1 MRAVHNK
8 LVRDKIPE
16 IIEQAGKTPVTHILS
31 DEEYISELD
40 RKLNEEC
47 AEYQADKSIEELADM
62 LEVMY
67 AIAEARDWSV
77 SELEAVRKSKAEKR
91 GGFKDKIYLEYV
103 EDGNE

>member
-16 IIEQAGKTPVTHILS
+16 IIEKAGKTPVTHILS
-31 DEEYISELD
+31 EEEYITELD

-47 AEYQADKSIEELADM
+47 AEYQADKNIEELADM

-77 SELEAVRKSKAEKR
+77 SELEAVRRDKAEKR

>member
-8 LVRDKIPE
+8 LVRDRIPE
-16 IIEQAGKTPVTHILS
+16 IIENAGKTPVTHILS

-40 RKLNEEC
+40 KKLNEEC

-67 AIAEARDWSV
+67 AIVQARGWSV
-77 SELEAVRKSKAEKR
+77 SELESVRKEKAEKR
-91 GGFKDKIYLEYV
+91 GRFKDKIFLEYV

>member
-1 MRAVHNK
+1 MPIHNK

-16 IIEQAGKTPVTHILS
+16 IINKSGKIAHWHTLDT
-31 DEEYISELD
+31 EAYISELD

-67 AIAEARDWSV
+67 AIAEARGCSV
-77 SELEAVRKSKAEKR
+77 NELEHIRSIKTEKR
-91 GGFKDKIYLEYV
+91 GCFAKRIYLESV
-103 EDGNE
+103 DD

>member
-1 MRAVHNK
+1 MKVHNK

-62 LEVMY
+62 FEVIY
-67 AIAEARDWSV
+67 AIAEARGWTV
-77 SELEAVRKSKAEKR
+77 SELEAVRREKAEKR
-91 GGFKDKIYLEYV
+91 GGFKKKIYLEYV

>member
-16 IIEQAGKTPVTHILS
+16 IIEKAGKKAYTHILS
-31 DEEYISELD
+31 EEEYMTELD
-40 RKLNEEC
+40 KKLNEEC

-67 AIAEARDWSV
+67 AIAEARGWSV
-77 SELEAVRKSKAEKR
+77 SELEAVRREKAEKR
-91 GGFKDKIYLEYV
+91 GAFERRIFLERV
-103 EDGNE
+103 DDDE